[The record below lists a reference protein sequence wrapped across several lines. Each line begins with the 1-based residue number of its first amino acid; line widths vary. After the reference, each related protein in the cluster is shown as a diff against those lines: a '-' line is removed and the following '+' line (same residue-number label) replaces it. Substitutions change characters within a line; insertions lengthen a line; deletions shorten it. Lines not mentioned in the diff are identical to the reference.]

1 MGTEASWLL
10 PAALIGL
17 LAGLWFTRRTARTA
31 RVRAGLLLWGG
42 WLLGT
47 AAVFS
52 FMDGT
57 IHPYYT
63 VALAP
68 AIAALVGISVQEL
81 WRGRQFPAPRI
92 VLATMSAVTGV
103 WAVILL
109 ERTPD
114 WWPALRW
121 IVLAGS
127 IVAAAMLVVGAHRLG
142 RATAVLAAGAMLFG
156 VAASAAYTVETR
168 GQSPRRADDDG
179 RPEPW

>member
-1 MGTEASWLL
+1 MTG
-10 PAALIGL
+10 
-17 LAGLWFTRRTARTA
+17 
-31 RVRAGLLLWGG
+31 
-42 WLLGT
+42 
-47 AAVFS
+47 AVFS

-68 AIAALVGISVQEL
+68 AIAALVGISVREL
-81 WRGRQFPAPRI
+81 WRARQFLVPRI

-103 WAVILL
+103 WAFILL
-109 ERTPD
+109 DRTPD

-127 IVAAAMLVVGAHRLG
+127 IVVAAMLVVGAHRLG

-156 VAASAAYTVETR
+156 VAGRAAYTVETVANR
-168 GQSPRRADDDG
+168 HGGPMAVG
-179 RPEPW
+179 GPEPWRRPRLARAAAVRAALQRTIRRSSISSKARTSAGRQPPSAR